1 MTMDVNRFNQMQK
14 EAQEAIESGIMP
26 SLLDSNDNKP
36 VFIRRILPMDN
47 QHKKITGYR
56 DLTQEEIDLMNR
68 SKELASEVG
77 DFIEYLSKTGYED
90 KRWLAIAKTDLQKGF
105 MSLTRS
111 IAKPS
116 TF

>member
-1 MTMDVNRFNQMQK
+1 MTVDINMLNQMMNQP
-14 EAQEAIESGIMP
+14 IDINDPFGFNESKRGFE
-26 SLLDSNDNKP
+26 
-36 VFIRRILPMDN
+36 VMDN
-47 QHKKITGYR
+47 QHKKIAGYR

-68 SKELASEVG
+68 SKALASEVG
-77 DFIEYLSKTGYED
+77 DFIEYLSKTGYDD

>member
-1 MTMDVNRFNQMQK
+1 MLKALQFVSQSLTYK
-14 EAQEAIESGIMP
+14 EYG
-26 SLLDSNDNKP
+26 
-36 VFIRRILPMDN
+36 VDN

-68 SKELASEVG
+68 SKALASEVG
-77 DFIEYLSKTGYED
+77 DFIEHLSKTGYED

>member
-1 MTMDVNRFNQMQK
+1 MIDVDKHNEM
-14 EAQEAIESGIMP
+14 QEALRKAIDAGVMP
-26 SLLDSNDNKP
+26 SLIDSSVNQPIFKG
-36 VFIRRILPMDN
+36 VEKMDN

-68 SKELASEVG
+68 SKALASEVG

>member
-1 MTMDVNRFNQMQK
+1 MIDVDKYN
-14 EAQEAIESGIMP
+14 EIQEDLIKAIDAGIMP
-26 SLLDSNDNKP
+26 SLVDLGVEQPIFRGVEK
-36 VFIRRILPMDN
+36 MDN
-47 QHKKITGYR
+47 QYKKITGYR

-68 SKELASEVG
+68 SKALASEVG

>member
-1 MTMDVNRFNQMQK
+1 
-14 EAQEAIESGIMP
+14 
-26 SLLDSNDNKP
+26 
-36 VFIRRILPMDN
+36 MDN

-56 DLTQEEIDLMNR
+56 DLTQEEIDLMNE
-68 SKELASEVG
+68 SKALAKQVG
-77 DFIEYLSKTGYED
+77 DFID
-90 KRWLAIAKTDLQKGF
+90 KLESINVEKRMIVSDVGWLMTAKTDLQKGF